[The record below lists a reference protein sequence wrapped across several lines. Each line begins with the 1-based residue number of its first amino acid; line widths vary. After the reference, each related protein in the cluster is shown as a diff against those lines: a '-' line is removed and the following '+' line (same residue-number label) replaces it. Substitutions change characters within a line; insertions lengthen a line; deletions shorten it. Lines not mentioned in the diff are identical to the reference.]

1 MIAILLA
8 GLLAQTP
15 VVSDS
20 LGAIGVQS
28 LPKTG
33 CAAYLWNSNDRKM
46 IAMAVA
52 EPAMLRLAID
62 GKTIDLAR
70 ADQTGTVALGLGA
83 SITYAGANVTAKLDM
98 NIVPRENLV
107 AGAQV
112 PEGSLQVD
120 RAGYDSVIVPVAG
133 LVGCAT

>member
-8 GLLAQTP
+8 GLLAQTSTT
-15 VVSDS
+15 SDP
-20 LGAIGVQS
+20 LDAIGVQS
-28 LPKTG
+28 LPRTG

-46 IAMAVA
+46 VAMAVA

-70 ADQTGTVALGLGA
+70 ADQTGAVALGLGA
-83 SITYAGANVTAKLDM
+83 SITYAGSSVTAKLDM
-98 NIVPRENLV
+98 SIVPRENLV

-112 PEGSLQVD
+112 PEGSLLVD
-120 RAGYDSVIVPVAG
+120 RAGHDTVIVPVAG